1 MVPNWL
7 TLNPARVYSHNQSKK
22 LLGNGNVNIK
32 LDIHNE
38 SGVPVTAEAQ
48 GTTFDGEQYVMS
60 VVLKGIANNTMGS
73 RTILKTLAQGG

>member
-1 MVPNWL
+1 MVDFK
-7 TLNPARVYSHNQSKK
+7 NPARVYSHNESKK
-22 LLGNGNVNIK
+22 LIGGGNVNVK

-38 SGVPVTAEAQ
+38 SGVPVTAESQ